1 MVTARRTQNWVA
13 AAMLLMVLGAGT
25 GAARAE
31 TAHHFVPNNI
41 NYWYDSAHW
50 TTNFGPAFRDTILG
64 ISYMV
69 PCTEQFALCFH
80 SGADPLPCTLT
91 KNGTY
96 ANCTCTVATST
107 SYVLITAILNYNVY
121 LDTLE
126 TCGADGSQ
134 CTTPDTAP
142 VCADLTKGKLI
153 PGANVISTYD
163 SDSRAEILAAIAA
176 GSDSITACN
185 GPYAACMTAP
195 CKMKKSGD
203 AVCTC
208 PVFHGRFQLLGTTN
222 TCSLGGSLVPSASYI
237 PVLDSQLPN

>member
-1 MVTARRTQNWVA
+1 MTSAKPMRSWVA
-13 AAMLLMVLGAGT
+13 VAMLLVLLVAGT
-25 GAARAE
+25 GAARAQ
-31 TAHHFVPNNI
+31 TTHHFVPNNI
-41 NYWYDSAHW
+41 NYWYDSVHW

-64 ISYMV
+64 SSYMV
-69 PCTEQFALCFH
+69 PCTEQYALCFH

-91 KNGTY
+91 KDGKY
-96 ANCTCTVATST
+96 ANCTCTVGTST

-121 LDTLE
+121 LDTLA
-126 TCGADGSQ
+126 TCGDDGSK
-134 CTTPDTAP
+134 CTTPDSAP
-142 VCADLTKGKLI
+142 VCADLRKGKLI
-153 PGANVISTYD
+153 PDANVISTYD
-163 SDSRAEILAAIAA
+163 PDSREEILAAITA

-195 CKMKKSGD
+195 CKLKKSGD

-222 TCSLGGSLVPSASYI
+222 SCSLGDNLVPSASYI